1 MKTIIRNILAIV
13 LGVVIGGVVNMG
25 LIVLGPMLIPA
36 PPGVEVTSTESLAA
50 SIHLFEPKH
59 FLFPFL
65 AHALG
70 TLVGALIA
78 YLVAASHK
86 FTFAIVV
93 GVFFLFGG
101 ITNAFLIP
109 APTWFIIIDL
119 VAAYVPMAVLAI
131 LIARRISA

>member
-1 MKTIIRNILAIV
+1 MKILRNVIAIV
-13 LGVVIGGVVNMG
+13 LGIVIGGAVNMG
-25 LIVLGPMLIPA
+25 LIILGPMLIPA

-50 SIHLFEPKH
+50 NIHLFEPKH
-59 FLFPFL
+59 FVFPFL

-78 YLVAASHK
+78 YFVAASHQ
-86 FTFAIVV
+86 FTIAIVI

-109 APTWFIIIDL
+109 APTWFIILDL
-119 VAAYVPMAVLAI
+119 VAAYVPMAGLAI
-131 LIARRISA
+131 LIGRRIKG